1 MVDALFVAVA
11 HTIDQLLKEPPSFF
25 LREFSLDGLSNCSK
39 ESNSGESDAYGQ
51 GRPGKSRGPVQKY
64 KQALNLGAK

>member
-1 MVDALFVAVA
+1 LECSGNPERGAKA
-11 HTIDQLLKEPPSFF
+11 ERFF
-25 LREFSLDGLSNCSK
+25 FGLV
-39 ESNSGESDAYGQ
+39 Q

>member
-1 MVDALFVAVA
+1 VKNNDSNKGAIIQVEEYNVISNF
-11 HTIDQLLKEPPSFF
+11 TQLVTAPICDDDILHV
-25 LREFSLDGLSNCSK
+25 
-39 ESNSGESDAYGQ
+39 Q